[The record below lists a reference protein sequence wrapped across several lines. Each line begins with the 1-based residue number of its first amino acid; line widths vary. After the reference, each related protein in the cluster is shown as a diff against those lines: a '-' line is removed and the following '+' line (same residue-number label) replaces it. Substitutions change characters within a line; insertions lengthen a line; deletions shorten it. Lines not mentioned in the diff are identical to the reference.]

1 MAEGSILGTTNNYY
15 ADGFHITPAI
25 TGRQEKHMDKQEKVD
40 AAPVDRVVRRGADR
54 LAYAVARLVQSGRL
68 DARSEAGDA
77 LLDYLQVGSIDG
89 PQDVP
94 TWMMEYEARDRI
106 RSDVD
111 MQVFLGIVP
120 GERWPRPN

>member
-1 MAEGSILGTTNNYY
+1 
-15 ADGFHITPAI
+15 
-25 TGRQEKHMDKQEKVD
+25 MDKQEKVD